1 MDKIIDI
8 ALVAIFLICIWSG
21 YKKGLIMGIG
31 GIVVIIVSIFAAN
44 LLSNTFSYEV
54 IPAMR
59 PFASGYMEKKINED
73 VVEQLGFTESD
84 YSVEDILAENPT
96 LTEDFCVACFES
108 VGIYG
113 KTAQRMAAEAM
124 TYVEEQE
131 TDAVSAVVEVL
142 CRDVAYAGGFI
153 LAFLIIVIVLT
164 VIGNLP
170 NLSFKIPN
178 MDLLNDI
185 GGAALGLVTAF
196 LFAAVIVW
204 ALKFGGMLIG
214 PDTLDGT
221 FLAKGF
227 VKMDLLGRILGL

>member
-1 MDKIIDI
+1 VDKIIDI
-8 ALVAIFLICIWSG
+8 ALVVIFLICIWSG

-31 GIVVIIVSIFAAN
+31 GIIVIIISLFGAN

-73 VVEQLGFTESD
+73 VTESLGFAESD
-84 YSVEDILAENPT
+84 YSVEDILAAQPDIT
-96 LTEDFCVACFES
+96 DDFCVQCFES

-113 KTAQRMAAEAM
+113 RTAERMAEEAVA
-124 TYVEEQE
+124 YAEEQDVD
-131 TDAVSAVVEVL
+131 TVTAVVEVL
-142 CRDVAYAGGFI
+142 CKDVAFAAGFI

-170 NLSFKIPN
+170 NLSFKIPH

-185 GGAALGLVTAF
+185 GGAVLGLVTAF
-196 LFAAVIVW
+196 LFATVIVW
-204 ALKFGGMLIG
+204 ALKFAGMLIG
-214 PDTLDGT
+214 ADTLDST
-221 FLAKGF
+221 LLAKGLA
-227 VKMDLLGRILGL
+227 KMDLLGRILGL

>member
-21 YKKGLIMGIG
+21 YKKGLVMGIG
-31 GIVVIIVSIFAAN
+31 GVVVIIVSLFAAN
-44 LLSNTFSYEV
+44 ILSNTYSYEV

-59 PFASGYMEKKINED
+59 PFASGYMETKINED
-73 VVEQLGFTESD
+73 VIDRLGFAGSD
-84 YSVEDILAENPT
+84 YSVEDILQADPA
-96 LTEDFCVACFES
+96 LTEDFCVASFES

-113 KTAQRMAAEAM
+113 KTAQRMATEALA
-124 TYVEEQE
+124 YAEEQG
-131 TDAVSAVVEVL
+131 TDIVSAVVEVL
-142 CRDVAYAGGFI
+142 CKDVAYAGGFI

-196 LFAAVIVW
+196 LFVTVIVW
-204 ALKFGGMLIG
+204 ALKFAGILIG

-221 FLAKGF
+221 FLAKGLA
-227 VKMDLLGRILGL
+227 KMDLLGRILGL